1 MITDKSKALHKG
13 LRLKD
18 AVSDTEGQQKLPI
31 QKQYT
36 ALKAAEGTGEVGAT
50 MKPTSK
56 ELDQINQFTRK
67 TVTADEVV
75 AFKTLSCN
83 DIPDR
88 DDDVFSK
95 ECVKGFAALEGSLS
109 PVGKSYMVS
118 HDKTKL
124 PKGRI
129 FDAAAETV
137 DGAQFLTNKVY
148 IPNTESN
155 KEFIENIDFGVNW
168 AVSVGV
174 QLGKSVC
181 TIPGCDADRFIMGM
195 WCNKGH
201 DKGYYYDPNS
211 DEKDDWGYPIPC
223 DAAAPNAAKCL
234 RQFEEPRDFYELSQ
248 VFLGAQYFA
257 ELQQKDPGMA
267 DLIKSAGDV
276 PVIGLSSS
284 EAKSLHVASTAP
296 KRLTE
301 ARQKGLK
308 IITSEGG
315 VSKWVEDKLLYAF
328 DPDTDDDVLCLGSP
342 SDEAAAEFVIED
354 EPADP
359 GTIEDDETNVDP
371 EPELTPDPET
381 PATPE
386 EETMSKKAV
395 ALAALKAKLP
405 ASISEKLAAQ
415 EGDDNGLELVL
426 SECSKIITDLQTE
439 NKGLVT
445 KAAIGDEYFKSLKAE
460 AVDWYVKAHK
470 DHDNPEKGVETSII
484 DKMLAAAGEDTDL
497 INDLIKEYKSQ
508 AQAKFPQ
515 AVRRSTFPDDPN
527 ERLVDD
533 EDKSGSDNSS
543 RAVRRIH
550 G

>member
-1 MITDKSKALHKG
+1 MTITDKSKALHKG

-18 AVSDTEGQQKLPI
+18 AVADTEGQQKQPI

-201 DKGYYYDPNS
+201 DKGYYYDPSS

-223 DAAAPNAAKCL
+223 DAGAPNASKCL

-267 DLIKSAGDV
+267 DLIKSATNV

-284 EAKSLHVASTAP
+284 EAKSLHVAPTVP
-296 KRLTE
+296 DRLAE

-308 IITSEGG
+308 IVTNEGG
-315 VSKWVEDKLLYAF
+315 VSKWVEDKLLYVF
-328 DPDTDDDVLCLGSP
+328 DPETDEDASCLGSP
-342 SDEAAAEFVIED
+342 SAEAAAEFAST
-354 EPADP
+354 EP
-359 GTIEDDETNVDP
+359 ETTDP
-371 EPELTPDPET
+371 EPDDVVEPTTDPEP

-405 ASISEKLAAQ
+405 ADISEKLAAL

-426 SECSKIITDLQTE
+426 SECSKLISDLQTE
-439 NKGLVT
+439 NKGLT
-445 KAAIGDEYFKSLKAE
+445 NKAAIGDEYFKSLKAE
-460 AVDWYVKAHK
+460 AVDWYVKSHR
-470 DHDNPEKGVETSII
+470 DNDNPEKGVKTDII
-484 DKMLAAAGEDTDL
+484 DKMLTAAGEDTDL
-497 INDLIKEYKSQ
+497 IKGLIEEYKSQ
-508 AQAKFPQ
+508 TQAKFPQ

-527 ERLVDD
+527 EPLVKD
-533 EDKSGSDNSS
+533 EDKAGSDNSS
-543 RAVRRIH
+543 RTVARIH